1 MASKFTPETRERILA
16 RLELGVSYR
25 DAAAAAGI
33 RPETAR
39 SWLTRGRRQGS
50 GDYHDF
56 AQAVEQAR
64 ASRDS
69 QPAMSSEEFREHL
82 EAAVR
87 GGSVQAMKL
96 WSDIH
101 AAEDTP
107 ADARTLLGL

>member
-1 MASKFTPETRERILA
+1 MATKFTAEIRERILA

-25 DAAAAAGI
+25 DAAAAAAVK
-33 RPETAR
+33 PENAR
-39 SWLTRGRRQGS
+39 ARLTRGRGQGT
-50 GDYHDF
+50 GDYAEF
-56 AQAVEQAR
+56 AAAVEKAR

-69 QPAMSSEEFREHL
+69 QPPMSADEFREHL

-96 WSDIH
+96 WSDLH
-101 AAEDTP
+101 ATDSEP

>member
-50 GDYHDF
+50 GDYADF
-56 AQAVEQAR
+56 AQAVEKAR

-69 QPAMSSEEFREHL
+69 QPPMSADEFREHL

-96 WSDIH
+96 WADLH
-101 AAEDTP
+101 ADADTP
-107 ADARTLLGL
+107 ADARTMLGL